1 MSEALTVKLP
11 DFEGPLDL
19 LVHLIE
25 KDKVDIYDIP
35 IVSITQQYISYINEM
50 QVYDL
55 DMASEFLLIAAMLL
69 QIKSRMLLPKD
80 DAEEDEEND
89 PRDMLVEM
97 LVLYQK
103 FKKRAGLLRE
113 CLTESR
119 LFAVRAP
126 MKLDTGTR
134 KIKSYTMAD
143 LLRTLIRMIPAP
155 DERPAVIP
163 RQEFHVQDKMEEVL
177 HLLRKKKSKK
187 QKLAFTDFIHARHN
201 RSETIAAFLA
211 LLELLRLKQISIQQD
226 GAFSP
231 IYITER
237 KETAHGDIAAG
248 TA

>member
-25 KDKVDIYDIP
+25 KDKVDIP

-113 CLTESR
+113 CLTGSSPTPWPIC
-119 LFAVRAP
+119 FAP
-126 MKLDTGTR
+126 
-134 KIKSYTMAD
+134 
-143 LLRTLIRMIPAP
+143 
-155 DERPAVIP
+155 
-163 RQEFHVQDKMEEVL
+163 
-177 HLLRKKKSKK
+177 
-187 QKLAFTDFIHARHN
+187 
-201 RSETIAAFLA
+201 
-211 LLELLRLKQISIQQD
+211 
-226 GAFSP
+226 
-231 IYITER
+231 
-237 KETAHGDIAAG
+237 
-248 TA
+248 

>member
-1 MSEALTVKLP
+1 MSETLTVKLP

-35 IVSITQQYISYINEM
+35 IVSITQQYIAYINEM

-80 DAEEDEEND
+80 DAEEEEEND
-89 PRDMLVEM
+89 PRNMLVEM

-113 CLTESR
+113 CLMESR
-119 LFAVRAP
+119 LFAVREP

-143 LLRTLIRMIPAP
+143 LLRTLINMIPAP

-177 HLLRKKKSKK
+177 QLLRKRQNNN
-187 QKLAFTDFIHARHN
+187 QKLTFTDFIHSRHN

-211 LLELLRLKQISIQQD
+211 LLELLRLKQISIQQE

-237 KETAHGDIAAG
+237 KETAYGDIETG